1 MPSRRN
7 AFTTDKTS
15 LLSPGMAA
23 PSFHGFKKL
32 HYRHYNKFTGQ
43 VQLKFDDNNYI
54 FDAAEFV
61 F

>member
-1 MPSRRN
+1 
-7 AFTTDKTS
+7 
-15 LLSPGMAA
+15 MAA
-23 PSFHGFKKL
+23 ASFHGFKKL

-54 FDAAEFV
+54 FDAAEFA